1 MKILVTGATG
11 FLGFRV
17 VEVLAARG
25 HEVIAAGRTITK
37 SHFVDKPNVKYQLGD
52 LEDVGYVKGLL
63 ANNPDMVINCASL
76 SSPWGS
82 YQTYNRSNVLSQQH
96 LIQESE
102 RVMVSRFIYISSPT
116 IYYAHRDLMGVKES
130 DPLPE
135 TPVNHYAATK
145 LEAEALLKAS
155 QLNYVILRPRALI
168 GRGDTVIMP
177 RLIRAYQEGKLKIIG
192 NGENLADLTCVS
204 NVVQA
209 VERAMHADQ
218 QALRKAYNITNDKP
232 VKLWPVINQLL
243 EALGH
248 TKLEKRVPLSVA
260 MAAAWLM
267 EKKSILTGYK
277 EPPLTR
283 YSVGVLAYSMTLDI
297 SQARKLLGYVPEQST
312 EEGIKEFVVWYKKQ
326 AK

>member
-11 FLGFRV
+11 FLGFRI

-25 HEVIAAGRTITK
+25 HDIIAAGRTIAK
-37 SHFVDKPNVKYQLGD
+37 SHFVDLPNVKYQLGD
-52 LEDVGYVKGLL
+52 LADAGYVKGLL
-63 ANNPDMVINCASL
+63 ADSPDIVINCASL
-76 SSPWGS
+76 SSPWGR
-82 YQTYNRSNVLSQQH
+82 YDTYYRSNVLSQQY

-102 RVMVSRFIYISSPT
+102 QAAVSRFIYISSPT
-116 IYYAHRDLMGVKES
+116 IYYAHRNILGVKES
-130 DPLPE
+130 DPLPA

-145 LEAEALLKAS
+145 LKAETLLNAS
-155 QLNYVILRPRALI
+155 QLNYVVLRPRALI

-192 NGENLADLTCVS
+192 KGENLADLTCVS

-209 VERAMHADQ
+209 VECAMHADE
-218 QALRKAYNITNDKP
+218 QALGKAYNISNDDP
-232 VKLWPVINQLL
+232 VKLWPTINGLL
-243 EALGH
+243 EVLGY
-248 TKLEKRVPLSVA
+248 TKLEKQVPLSVA

-267 EKKSILTGYK
+267 EKKSVLTGYK

-297 SQARKLLGYVPEQST
+297 SQARKLLGYVPGQST
-312 EEGIKEFVVWYKKQ
+312 EDGIKEFVAWYKKQ
-326 AK
+326 IK